1 MCTQYSWYI
10 VGFHRFYTP
19 IFGQMHLDTAQLGY
33 SRTGWSTAKIKP
45 KSAVPWVSIRLST
58 TSNYYI
64 HDGKSH
70 YISGWDINGILH
82 DISVVS
88 GIVMGIPHCIPTS
101 LMVKNEVE
109 QPSCRSWRPKKQA
122 VIRHCLALDK
132 ADRPVTCLGETQ
144 EVGDFVGIGTISWE
158 YVIACILYKL
168 YTHGLGQFIM
178 KYIICR

>member
-33 SRTGWSTAKIKP
+33 SRTGWSTTKIKP

-88 GIVMGIPHCIPTS
+88 GIVMGHPPLYSHIFDGQEWS
-101 LMVKNEVE
+101 AA

-158 YVIACILYKL
+158 YVIACI
-168 YTHGLGQFIM
+168 YT
-178 KYIICR
+178 YINYIHMDWDHL

>member
-1 MCTQYSWYI
+1 VCTQYSWYI

-33 SRTGWSTAKIKP
+33 SRTGWSTTKIKP

-88 GIVMGIPHCIPTS
+88 GIVMGHPPLCIPTS
-101 LMVKNEVE
+101 LMVKNEV
-109 QPSCRSWRPKKQA
+109 QHSHRVGRGDPKSRRWSGTAWHSTKLTDQS
-122 VIRHCLALDK
+122 LACVKLK
-132 ADRPVTCLGETQ
+132 KLG
-144 EVGDFVGIGTISWE
+144 ISWE
-158 YVIACILYKL
+158 
-168 YTHGLGQFIM
+168 
-178 KYIICR
+178 